1 MTEVPQTQ
9 YATFGEDHIA
19 YLVFGGRGVDLLWV
33 PATDS
38 TVAPTGNRAGCHDE
52 PPNHPVREKR

>member
-1 MTEVPQTQ
+1 MAALQGGVVTEVPQTQ

-33 PATDS
+33 PPTDS
-38 TVAPTGNRAGCHDE
+38 TVGPHWE
-52 PPNHPVREKR
+52 PRWMP

>member
-1 MTEVPQTQ
+1 MAALQGGVVTEVPETQ

-38 TVAPTGNRAGCHDE
+38 TVGPHWE
-52 PPNHPVREKR
+52 PRWMP